1 MKVIFEMGLTLFGMG
16 FTTSGIILA
25 AENKTQWPLVL
36 VFIGIPVLLLAC
48 QFDDYE
54 GSQNETRKP

>member
-1 MKVIFEMGLTLFGMG
+1 MG
-16 FTTSGIILA
+16 FTTSGIVLA